1 MRQRKV
7 VFRHESLQDVQSIRD
22 ILKSITSG
30 LDTGRVTFSDEEDE
44 ILMEPEGL
52 LHLKLT
58 ASQEE
63 NRQRINIR
71 ITWQKEDNPP
81 VKQKALKVRSK

>member
-1 MRQRKV
+1 MRQRKID
-7 VFRHESLQDVQSIRD
+7 FRHESLQDVQSIQE
-22 ILKSITSG
+22 ILESITSAIG
-30 LDTGRVTFSDEEDE
+30 KGRVTFSDDEDR
-44 ILMEPEGL
+44 ILMEPRGL

-71 ITWQKEDNPP
+71 ITWQTEDTRP
-81 VKQKALKVRSK
+81 VKKKVLKVTAK

>member
-7 VFRHESLQDVQSIRD
+7 SFRHESLQDVQSIRD

-30 LDTGRVTFSDEEDE
+30 IGKGRVTFSDDEDE

-71 ITWQKEDNPP
+71 ITWQTEDTQP
-81 VKQKALKVRSK
+81 VKKKALKVGSK